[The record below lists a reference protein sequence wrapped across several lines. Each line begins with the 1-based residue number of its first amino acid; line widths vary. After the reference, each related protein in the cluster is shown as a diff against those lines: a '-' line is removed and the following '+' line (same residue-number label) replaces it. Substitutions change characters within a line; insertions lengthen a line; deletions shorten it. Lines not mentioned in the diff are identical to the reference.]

1 MASSRERE
9 TAMATCFLISP
20 PVGTLGVAVGDPNSI
35 VVVCVGW
42 ELTVLPVVQSIYVS
56 KV

>member
-1 MASSRERE
+1 
-9 TAMATCFLISP
+9 MATCFLISP

-42 ELTVLPVVQSIYVS
+42 ELTVLPLALMQLTAASSEWRHIGVV
-56 KV
+56 